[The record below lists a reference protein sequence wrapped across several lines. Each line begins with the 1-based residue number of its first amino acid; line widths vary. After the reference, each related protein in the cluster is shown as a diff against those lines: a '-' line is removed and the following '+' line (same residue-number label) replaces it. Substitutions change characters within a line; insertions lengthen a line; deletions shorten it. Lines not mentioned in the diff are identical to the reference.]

1 MKKCDYCG
9 KEISNF
15 EQYCC
20 DLCEQNAL
28 RYYQN
33 EKKFRNI
40 FGFFNVLCIVSIMIF
55 CFVALLFSA
64 RIAMIGAGICL
75 AVLGAAVAV
84 FPMPT
89 LNQISRFKIKKA
101 VFTTRIAGAIMSV
114 AGCLLLI
121 CGIFYN

>member
-15 EQYCC
+15 EMYCC
-20 DLCEQNAL
+20 DMCEQKAL
-28 RYYQN
+28 KYYKN

-40 FGFFNVLCIVSIMIF
+40 FGFFDVVCIVSILIF
-55 CFVALLFSA
+55 CFAALLFSA
-64 RIAMIGAGICL
+64 KVALIGSGVSL
-75 AVLGAAVAV
+75 VVLGLAVAV

-101 VFTTRIAGAIMSV
+101 VFTTRLCGFILIGF
-114 AGCLLLI
+114 GCVLFAL
-121 CGIFYN
+121 GII

>member
-15 EQYCC
+15 EMYCC
-20 DLCEQNAL
+20 DMCEQKSL
-28 RYYQN
+28 KYYKN

-40 FGFFNVLCIVSIMIF
+40 FGFFDVVCIVSILIF
-55 CFVALLFSA
+55 CFAALLFSVK
-64 RIAMIGAGICL
+64 IALMGSGISL
-75 AVLGAAVAV
+75 VILGIAVTV

-101 VFTTRIAGAIMSV
+101 VFSTR
-114 AGCLLLI
+114 L
-121 CGIFYN
+121 CGIVLFALGCVLFVLGIK